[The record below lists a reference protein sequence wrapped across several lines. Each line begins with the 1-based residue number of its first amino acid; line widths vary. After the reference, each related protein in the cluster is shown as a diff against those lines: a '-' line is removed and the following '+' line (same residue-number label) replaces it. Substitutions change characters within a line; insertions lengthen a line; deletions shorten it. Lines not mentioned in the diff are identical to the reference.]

1 MKKLNLI
8 TAVLVGAVTCAPA
21 LAFDRDEYNLQLEY
35 LQGVS
40 DSVAWAL
47 DSVVQAKV
55 EHCGYVIS
63 ENSLKETGDSALYAK
78 VVALETM
85 GLDRKLIENGLNQAA
100 NCDDQDNWQAR
111 ISDKILAMQ

>member
-8 TAVLVGAVTCAPA
+8 AAALAGAVICAPA
-21 LAFDRDEYNLQLEY
+21 LAFDRDVYNLQLEY

-55 EHCGYVIS
+55 KHCGYVIS
-63 ENSLKETGDSALYAK
+63 ENSLKETGESAIYAT

-100 NCDDQDNWQAR
+100 NCDNQDDWQAR
-111 ISDKILAMQ
+111 ISDKIQAMQ